1 MIRFQA
7 LWKTKSFVKVCLKFK
22 LPLWTKGLLIHLSP
36 LWQLPLWHVPQWHN
50 FPVYYVRYFRRPYL
64 YGRHFTIRTDHGSLR
79 WLLKFKDPDR
89 QIARWIQILGEYDY
103 AVIHRPGKSHQNA
116 DSLSRI
122 QCPQCSMVLGGHRL
136 GDGDKS
142 ETPVAV
148 QRKQEL

>member
-1 MIRFQA
+1 M
-7 LWKTKSFVKVCLKFK
+7 
-22 LPLWTKGLLIHLSP
+22 
-36 LWQLPLWHVPQWHN
+36 
-50 FPVYYVRYFRRPYL
+50 RYFRPYL

-79 WLLKFKDPDR
+79 WLLKFKDPEG

-116 DSLSRI
+116 ESLSRI

-142 ETPVAV
+142 DTPVAV
-148 QRKQEL
+148 MRKQEHLVFADKVTEQPEPRSVLKKGTGNSSTSKIKKSVSWKPDVELVEIF